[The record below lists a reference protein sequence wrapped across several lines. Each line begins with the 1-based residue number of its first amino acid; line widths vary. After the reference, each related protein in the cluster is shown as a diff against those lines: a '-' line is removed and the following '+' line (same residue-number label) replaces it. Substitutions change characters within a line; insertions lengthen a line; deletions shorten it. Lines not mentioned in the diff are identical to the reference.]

1 MTASMHD
8 KIERWLIHEN
18 YSFKELKTD
27 ENTFHFLIKHAGES
41 GAPVEIFEPKSQ
53 SNVLVIGAKANLR
66 NNQIA
71 RYLQLTKVEKEKFEK
86 KIADFCY
93 TIRAI
98 HRFLE
103 EDGKRKVGVYIVIEN
118 KEEVNQQMIYDKID
132 AVSEMHEKTAKFLLK
147 AF

>member
-1 MTASMHD
+1 MTTSMHD

-53 SNVLVIGAKANLR
+53 SNVLVIGAKANLK

-71 RYLQLTKVEKEKFEK
+71 RYLQLTEAEKEKFEK

-118 KEEVNQQMIYDKID
+118 KEEVDQQRIYDNID
-132 AVSEMHEKTAKFLLK
+132 AVAEMHEKTAKFLLK
-147 AF
+147 VF